1 MVIDCSL
8 SLGNGR
14 LKERALKRLD
24 RLVYSEIEA
33 SQGWK
38 RKMDFQHVENLLIR
52 FRAKAV
58 NIKTISGGVYEG
70 TITDVTNDYV
80 TLKMK
85 GPETDDDQ
93 VVVLLHSIESVV
105 VVGGA

>member
-1 MVIDCSL
+1 M
-8 SLGNGR
+8 N
-14 LKERALKRLD
+14 
-24 RLVYSEIEA
+24 
-33 SQGWK
+33 
-38 RKMDFQHVENLLIR
+38 FQHVENLLIR
-52 FRAKAV
+52 VRGHAV
-58 NIKTISGGVYEG
+58 SIKTVSGGVYEG
-70 TITDVTNDYV
+70 TISDVTNDYV

>member
-1 MVIDCSL
+1 
-8 SLGNGR
+8 
-14 LKERALKRLD
+14 
-24 RLVYSEIEA
+24 
-33 SQGWK
+33 
-38 RKMDFQHVENLLIR
+38 MDFQHVENLLIR